1 MSNDIQLFSISSF
14 WVALIPWFSPEV
26 PILIVQP
33 RPGWSRPPWSV
44 SVSRWTAPWHVK
56 PSDTWRTG
64 QGPSPWDPE
73 VPGKDNHEAG
83 LEMTWDFRATFW
95 IGHDG
100 PKMSSILPFCWW
112 ISGAGEGHDRACRRE
127 VPWLNSNIDHAPSML
142 SFCLTWE
149 PPRLRLL
156 KWVQ

>member
-1 MSNDIQLFSISSF
+1 
-14 WVALIPWFSPEV
+14 
-26 PILIVQP
+26 
-33 RPGWSRPPWSV
+33 
-44 SVSRWTAPWHVK
+44 
-56 PSDTWRTG
+56 
-64 QGPSPWDPE
+64 
-73 VPGKDNHEAG
+73 
-83 LEMTWDFRATFW
+83 
-95 IGHDG
+95 
-100 PKMSSILPFCWW
+100 MSSILPFCWW